1 LEEHHSPDIE
11 LPQIDDDSPFDV
23 WDQRIDPAIMATS
36 VIRPEQEA
44 RTPRLEID
52 STGAEAHD
60 SERRSRA
67 PPRNT

>member
-1 LEEHHSPDIE
+1 
-11 LPQIDDDSPFDV
+11 V

-44 RTPRLEID
+44 RTLRLEID